1 MRKKADLKRLVDT
14 DLQTSLIWKRP
25 QVFLICFFTHVFT
38 KRCKETDTFVITLHR
53 EINLHK

>member
-38 KRCKETDTFVITLHR
+38 KRCKETDTFVI
-53 EINLHK
+53 